1 MSTMSQPIQPV
12 EDIVPLPNAPK
23 TPGSNWLVGFGR
35 MKTPLGLL
43 AGLLLSPLL
52 LLVAVFGFLVVLSD
66 FAFFRL
72 RDLRAGHPHP
82 KGLWEF

>member
-1 MSTMSQPIQPV
+1 MSTMSQPIQSV
-12 EDIVPLPNAPK
+12 EDIVPLPSARP
-23 TPGSNWLVGFGR
+23 TPGSNRPSGFSR
-35 MKTPLGLL
+35 LKTPLRLL

-52 LLVAVFGFLVVLSD
+52 LLVAIFGFLVVLSD

-72 RDLRAGHPHP
+72 RDLRHGHPHP

>member
-1 MSTMSQPIQPV
+1 MSQPIQSV
-12 EDIVPLPNAPK
+12 EDIVSLPGVRPAPD
-23 TPGSNWLVGFGR
+23 TDRSTGFNR
-35 MKTPLGLL
+35 LKTPLRLL

-52 LLVAVFGFLVVLSD
+52 LLVAMFGFLVVLSD

-72 RDLRAGHPHP
+72 RDLRHGHPHP